1 MELDVTQLAQAVMRL
16 PVAVRAELATR
27 LLESLDD
34 AASNESPES
43 VALAWE
49 AELERR
55 DAELASDPSLG
66 IPAGEVFARLYDELA
81 AARVARETGR

>member
-16 PVAVRAELATR
+16 PVAARAELATR

-34 AASNESPES
+34 AASSEPPAA
-43 VALAWE
+43 VAIAWE

-55 DAELASDPSLG
+55 DAELTTDPSLA
-66 IPAGEVFARLYDELA
+66 IPADEAFARLRDELA
-81 AARVARETGR
+81 TRRVARETGR